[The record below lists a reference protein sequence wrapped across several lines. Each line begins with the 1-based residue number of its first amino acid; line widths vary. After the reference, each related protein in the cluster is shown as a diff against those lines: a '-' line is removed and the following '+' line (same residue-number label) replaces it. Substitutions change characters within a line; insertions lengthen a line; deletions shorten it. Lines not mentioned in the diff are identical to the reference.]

1 MEFSVYR
8 DNQTGESGL
17 SITHGLT
24 NQVEKMCQM
33 SQYLM
38 CFETRDGP
46 DDLSGCCVAFL
57 LFINA
62 RYFFSESFKP
72 KVVHTYSS
80 VGPGIDGLH
89 FLSWTFLFF

>member
-1 MEFSVYR
+1 
-8 DNQTGESGL
+8 
-17 SITHGLT
+17 
-24 NQVEKMCQM
+24 MCQM